1 MSSLIEVETL
11 AAKRFAEPTA
21 ALVKRLKYLARRGDL
36 PGACK
41 IGSRW
46 FCDLTAFDRHIAAN
60 DAPPA
65 APAVSL
71 KDLVARARAERSASS

>member
-46 FCDLTAFDRHIAAN
+46 FCDLTAFDRHIAN

-71 KDLVARARAERSASS
+71 KDLVARARAERSAQ

>member
-1 MSSLIEVETL
+1 MTTALIEVETL
-11 AAKRFAEPTA
+11 AARRFFEPTP

-46 FCDLTAFDRHIAAN
+46 FCDLAAFDRHIAN
-60 DAPPA
+60 DGPATPPA
-65 APAVSL
+65 ASL
-71 KDLVARARAERSASS
+71 ADLVARARAERSAQ

>member
-1 MSSLIEVETL
+1 MTTALIEVDTL
-11 AAKRFAEPTA
+11 AARRFAEPTP

-46 FCDLTAFDRHIAAN
+46 FCDLAAFDRHIAPAA
-60 DAPPA
+60 DPAPPA
-65 APAVSL
+65 ASL
-71 KDLVARARAERSASS
+71 ADLVARARAERSAS

>member
-1 MSSLIEVETL
+1 MTTALIEVDTL
-11 AAKRFAEPTA
+11 AARRFAEPTP

-46 FCDLTAFDRHIAAN
+46 FCDLAAFDRHIAPAGP
-60 DAPPA
+60 ATPPA
-65 APAVSL
+65 ASL
-71 KDLVARARAERSASS
+71 ADLVARARAERSAS